1 MNLMTPILV
10 MLSLGFAP
18 DETKKTTETVI
29 YKGAI
34 IHTANAMPI
43 INGYLVVKDGK
54 IIALGSAENMPAIQG
69 KIIDVT
75 GKVIIP
81 GLVDSHSHLGVFA
94 RPQVPANS
102 DGNEG
107 SGPLQASL
115 RAMDGI
121 TPNDPGI
128 RMALA
133 GGVTTANIMPGSGN
147 VIGGQT
153 LYVKFVGQTVEQMRI
168 QNIPVL
174 GGLKMAN
181 GENPKRFNFDRTKG
195 APATRMKIHA
205 MQREQFIK
213 AREYQKKWADY
224 RKKKETDTKAEPP
237 EVDLAL
243 EPLVEVLERKRTVHF
258 HCHRADDIYSAF
270 KLSQEFDFEI
280 VLQHATEAYRI
291 VDELAKRMHGFH

>member
-10 MLSLGFAP
+10 MLALGFAP
-18 DETKKTTETVI
+18 DDTKKPTETVI

-107 SGPLQASL
+107 SGPL
-115 RAMDGI
+115 
-121 TPNDPGI
+121 
-128 RMALA
+128 
-133 GGVTTANIMPGSGN
+133 
-147 VIGGQT
+147 
-153 LYVKFVGQTVEQMRI
+153 
-168 QNIPVL
+168 
-174 GGLKMAN
+174 
-181 GENPKRFNFDRTKG
+181 
-195 APATRMKIHA
+195 
-205 MQREQFIK
+205 
-213 AREYQKKWADY
+213 
-224 RKKKETDTKAEPP
+224 
-237 EVDLAL
+237 
-243 EPLVEVLERKRTVHF
+243 
-258 HCHRADDIYSAF
+258 
-270 KLSQEFDFEI
+270 
-280 VLQHATEAYRI
+280 
-291 VDELAKRMHGFH
+291 